1 MPLLKLLTGC
11 LYLAALAS
19 GLAMSLSSIDIEPNS
34 PRVDLG
40 YSIYRG
46 VRLEAGVD
54 QFLGMR
60 YAQAPLGDLRFRAP
74 RQPERKVEEQ
84 DASQFGPICVGTGQ
98 PPGPGIDEDCLFVN
112 VFKPSN
118 ATPASKLPVL
128 VYIQGGGYATNANPN
143 YNGTEI
149 IRSSGGNIV
158 LVNFNYRVGVLGF
171 LASEMVRQDGDLNVG
186 LLDQRLL
193 LLWVQE
199 HISKF
204 GGDPGHVVI
213 QGPSAGGGSVSHH
226 LTAYGGNAKDKLF
239 VGAVLE
245 SPFWPTLRT
254 VPDMEFQYQ
263 RLLGLTGCSSVS
275 CLREMNTSALQAA
288 SYGSIFPGSKPSD
301 PPPLWYWLPTIDG
314 KLIPDQLYT
323 AFAAG
328 RFAAVPMLVG
338 HTTNEGSYFAYNASN
353 ASQVSSFLRTN
364 YPRLTNAQLEDI
376 NQHYTP
382 MDPVPNHAAFF
393 PSASAAYG
401 DATFTCPANN
411 IAGAVAWFLSR
422 ERVWSYRY
430 NVIDPETV
438 ASGLGVPHTFETS
451 AIFGPGQ
458 AGWAAASYYTTNA
471 PIVPVTMGYW
481 VSFMRSLNPN
491 TYKEPGSPTWKPWG
505 NFQGRQLRLQT
516 NNTAMEEVPDWQV
529 GKCSL
534 WKHLART
541 MEI

>member
-1 MPLLKLLTGC
+1 
-11 LYLAALAS
+11 
-19 GLAMSLSSIDIEPNS
+19 
-34 PRVDLG
+34 
-40 YSIYRG
+40 
-46 VRLEAGVD
+46 
-54 QFLGMR
+54 
-60 YAQAPLGDLRFRAP
+60 
-74 RQPERKVEEQ
+74 
-84 DASQFGPICVGTGQ
+84 
-98 PPGPGIDEDCLFVN
+98 
-112 VFKPSN
+112 
-118 ATPASKLPVL
+118 
-128 VYIQGGGYATNANPN
+128 
-143 YNGTEI
+143 
-149 IRSSGGNIV
+149 
-158 LVNFNYRVGVLGF
+158 
-171 LASEMVRQDGDLNVG
+171 
-186 LLDQRLL
+186 
-193 LLWVQE
+193 
-199 HISKF
+199 
-204 GGDPGHVVI
+204 
-213 QGPSAGGGSVSHH
+213 
-226 LTAYGGNAKDKLF
+226 
-239 VGAVLE
+239 
-245 SPFWPTLRT
+245 
-254 VPDMEFQYQ
+254 
-263 RLLGLTGCSSVS
+263 
-275 CLREMNTSALQAA
+275 MNTSALQAA

-364 YPRLTNAQLEDI
+364 YPHLTNAQLEDI

-401 DATFTCPANN
+401 DATFTCPAND
-411 IAGAVAWFLSR
+411 IAGAVARFLSR

-430 NVIDPETV
+430 NVLDPETV

-491 TYKEPGSPTWKPWG
+491 TFKEPGSPIWKPWG

-516 NNTAMEEVPDWQV
+516 NNTAMEEVPDWQA